1 VTRAAGRGVTGR
13 RARVRGAAGEVRR
26 TFPGS
31 DVALWAAGATY
42 FGLIGLVPLALV
54 TLWAVGHLVGGD
66 TVTRAMEA
74 GIAGLPG
81 GHGTPQALR
90 TLTHVA
96 LSMSW
101 VRALVVLFPASL
113 YGEGLRR
120 AFLQLSGIPDRLTG
134 WRGRAG
140 LLGVAVVAPF
150 LLLAVLATS
159 PLVGPLYARGGWW
172 LVLGIVVAFHVVW
185 VTVSSALV
193 VLFRLVGPGRL
204 GWRALVV
211 GGFSTGAVLAG
222 FLQGFLLFLAIPV
235 EWSAPFGGLPIV
247 GAVSALALWLY
258 LIHLLMLCG
267 YRVTVVLDGLLVGHG
282 PRRART
288 HGAADAPDEDAGGM
302 KAAVYRRTG
311 PAAEV
316 LAVEDVDLPDPG
328 PGEVRVRITRSAI
341 NPTDWKTRAGLTG
354 RDPDEFQIPHQDGAG
369 VIDAVGPDVADRE
382 TGQHVWIFFA
392 AFGNRYGTA
401 AEYTVLPA
409 ERAVPLPDADHDE
422 LGACLGVPAV
432 TAAQC
437 LGSDPQALDGA
448 TVLVAGGAGAVGHFA
463 IELAKYAGARVIATV
478 SSEEKG
484 DLARTAGA
492 DVVVNYRE
500 AGAIDRVRAIAERVD
515 RIVEVALGANLEL
528 DLAVAGAGT
537 EIAVY
542 ANEPDDPVL
551 PVRRLMT
558 SNATLRF
565 VLLYGV
571 RPADLAADIAWVR
584 DAVAAGALTP
594 LPVSP
599 FGLDDVV
606 AAQEA
611 VENGAVGKV
620 MLVP

>member
-1 VTRAAGRGVTGR
+1 MVVTRAEER
-13 RARVRGAAGEVRR
+13 RLRVKGAAGEVRR

-54 TLWAVGHLVGGD
+54 SLWAVGRLVGAD
-66 TVTRAMEA
+66 TVTAAMESA
-74 GIAGLPG
+74 VSGLPG
-81 GHGTPQALR
+81 GHGTPEALR

-150 LLLAVLATS
+150 LVLAVLATS
-159 PLVGPLYARGGWW
+159 PFVGPLYSRGGWW

-185 VTVSSALV
+185 VAVSTTLV
-193 VLFRLVGPGRL
+193 AVFRLVGPGRL

-258 LIHLLMLCG
+258 LIHLLVLCG
-267 YRVTVVLDGLLVGHG
+267 YRVTVVLDGLLVGRRG
-282 PRRART
+282 RRART
-288 HGAADAPDEDAGGM
+288 HGAPGAPDGDAGGM
-302 KAAVYRRTG
+302 KAAVYRKTG

-316 LAVEDVDLPDPG
+316 LAVEEVDLPDPG
-328 PGEVRVRITRSAI
+328 PGEVRVRVTRSAI

-354 RDPDEFQIPHQDGAG
+354 RDPDDFQIPHQDGAG
-369 VIDAVGPDVADRE
+369 VIDAVGPDVDDRE
-382 TGQHVWIFFA
+382 TGQHVWLFFA

-409 ERAVPLPDADHDE
+409 ERAVPLPDADHDD
-422 LGACLGVPAV
+422 LGACLGVPAI

-484 DLARTAGA
+484 ELARAAGA

-500 AGAIDRVRAIAERVD
+500 SGAIERVRGIAERVD
-515 RIVEVALGANLEL
+515 RIVEVALGANLDL
-528 DLAVAGAGT
+528 DLAVSGAGT

-542 ANEPDDPVL
+542 ANEPHDPVL
-551 PVRRLMT
+551 PVRRFMT
-558 SNATLRF
+558 ANATLRF

-571 RPADLAADIAWVR
+571 RPADLAADVAWVR
-584 DAVAAGALTP
+584 GAVGAGALTP
-594 LPVSP
+594 LPISS